1 MLFGLCFGLARRLD
15 IIREISSSASMG
27 TALEIKELVKLS
39 SWAYCVQFGGH
50 DNCGIAANTPYKY
63 IIVLIVKH

>member
-39 SWAYCVQFGGH
+39 SWRYCVQFSW
-50 DNCGIAANTPYKY
+50 DNYYGYSGDHAALEHIFNIP
-63 IIVLIVKH
+63 I

>member
-39 SWAYCVQFGGH
+39 SWRYCVQFSW
-50 DNCGIAANTPYKY
+50 DNYGYSGDHAALEHIFNIP
-63 IIVLIVKH
+63 I